1 MRTKD
6 LSAVPAVAA
15 TAAALLLSG
24 CLGPAYRRPEVATGD
39 SFKELPAASSDT
51 WKPASPADALPRE
64 GWWTVFGDARL
75 NGLEA
80 RVLSGNQTL
89 AQAKAQYGQALEL
102 VSVQRAGWLPSVTV
116 NPSATRQRNYSAT
129 TPRTVTNTFDLPA
142 TAAWE
147 PDFWGTV
154 AKSVDSAK
162 AAAQGSAAS
171 LENAKLSL
179 QSQLAIDYF
188 SLEELDAEAALLA
201 DAIASYEKALSL
213 TQVRFSA
220 GIASQADVA
229 QAKTQLDS
237 AKAQS
242 EDVALSRAK
251 FEHAI
256 AVLVGVPPSAFSLS
270 TAPLTGAPPSIP
282 LGLPS
287 QLLQRRPD
295 VAAAERQAAA
305 ANSNVGLART
315 AFFPAVTLSATGGY
329 ESGSFAQWILWPNR
343 VWALGA
349 SASETIFDFGRHRA
363 QYRQAKD
370 AYEAAVAGYRQTALS
385 AFQQVED
392 DLASLSWLAREGGHQ
407 DEAARSAEDSL
418 KLETERYKGG
428 LASYLDVIQTQNIAL
443 NAERAASQV
452 LGRRMQAAV
461 ALVRDIGGG
470 WDDTQ
475 LPYGPVPAP
484 SAAKR

>member
-1 MRTKD
+1 MTRSIAV
-6 LSAVPAVAA
+6 SAFPVAF
-15 TAAALLLSG
+15 ALLLSG
-24 CLGPAYRRPEVATGD
+24 CLGPAYHRPEVATGD
-39 SFKELPAASSDT
+39 SFKEVPAASSDT
-51 WKPASPADALPRE
+51 WKPASPSDALPRE
-64 GWWTVFGDARL
+64 GWWTVFADTRL
-75 NGLEA
+75 NDLEA
-80 RVLSGNQTL
+80 RVLTGNQTL
-89 AQAKAQYGQALEL
+89 AQAKSQYAEALEL
-102 VSVQRAGWLPSVTV
+102 VAIQRASWLPTVTV
-116 NPSATRQRNYSAT
+116 APSATRQRNF
-129 TPRTVTNTFDLPA
+129 TPSTGNRSVTNTFDLPA

-162 AAAQGSAAS
+162 EAAQASAAS

-188 SLEELDAEAALLA
+188 SLEELDAEEALLI
-201 DAIASYEKALSL
+201 DAIQSYDKALAL

-237 AKAQS
+237 TKAQA
-242 EDVALSRAK
+242 EDVALNRAK

-256 AVLVGVPPSAFSLS
+256 AVLVGVPPSAFTLS
-270 TAPLTGAPPSIP
+270 SAPLAGIPPSIP
-282 LGLPS
+282 VALPS
-287 QLLQRRPD
+287 QLLERRPD
-295 VAAAERQAAA
+295 VAAAERQTAS

-315 AFFPAVTLSATGGY
+315 AFFPAITLSATGGY
-329 ESGSFAQWILWPNR
+329 ESASFAQWVMWPTR

-363 QYRQAKD
+363 QYRQVKD
-370 AYEAAVAGYRQTALS
+370 AYDGAVAAYRQTALG

-392 DLASLSWLAREGGHQ
+392 DLASLSWLAREGLHQ
-407 DEAARSAEDSL
+407 DDAARSAEESL

-428 LASYLDVIQTQNIAL
+428 LVSYLDVITTQNIAL
-443 NAERAASQV
+443 NAERTAAQV
-452 LGRRMQAAV
+452 LGRRMEAAV

-470 WDDTQ
+470 WDSAK
-475 LPYGPVPAP
+475 LPYGVPPAP
-484 SAAKR
+484 PAPKH